1 MMNSRRMICTALL
14 ASLTPVLAIA
24 GDPPAP
30 SIPMESYVEGLV
42 VVRATVNGKPGTFLF
57 DTGEGVSVF
66 TPAFAQKVG
75 CKPWGQITGFRVTG
89 ERLDAPHCDGITYEM
104 AGTKF
109 QAPVVGVFD
118 VMKFIGANAPPVD
131 GTLGLDVFSGHAVT
145 LVPGTAIVIETQ
157 KSLAARTA
165 TARELPARLVR
176 DAEGVSL
183 TVNGAVQTPQ
193 GMAWMELDTGNS
205 SGLFVGNHIAPLLGM
220 KPDTTSPVS
229 GSMTLANGIVVSGS
243 TRTGNLIMDG
253 NIGAEFLNHWILTLD
268 LDKGRVWLAPY
279 KAEKKARD

>member
-1 MMNSRRMICTALL
+1 
-14 ASLTPVLAIA
+14 
-24 GDPPAP
+24 
-30 SIPMESYVEGLV
+30 
-42 VVRATVNGKPGTFLF
+42 
-57 DTGEGVSVF
+57 
-66 TPAFAQKVG
+66 
-75 CKPWGQITGFRVTG
+75 
-89 ERLDAPHCDGITYEM
+89 
-104 AGTKF
+104 
-109 QAPVVGVFD
+109 VGVLD

-145 LVPGTAIVIETQ
+145 LVPGTAIVIETP

-183 TVNGAVQTPQ
+183 TVNGAVRTPQ
-193 GMAWMELDTGNS
+193 GTAWMELDTGNS

-220 KPDTTSPVS
+220 KPDTSSPVD
-229 GSMTLANGIVVSGS
+229 GSMTLANGIVVSGP

-268 LDKGRVWLAPY
+268 LHKGRAWLAPY
-279 KAEKKARD
+279 KAEKKAGN